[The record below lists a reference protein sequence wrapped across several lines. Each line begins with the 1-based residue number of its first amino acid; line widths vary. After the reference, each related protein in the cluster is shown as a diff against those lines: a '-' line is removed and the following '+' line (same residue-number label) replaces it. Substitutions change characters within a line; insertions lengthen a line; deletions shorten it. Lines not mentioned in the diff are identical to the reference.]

1 MLKVLR
7 KGEGG
12 LQEVDESDPAWK
24 LPPDA
29 AWVDLFEPTREEEL
43 AAEKALGVLLP
54 TREEMAEIEVS
65 SRLYQEDGA
74 HFMTAFVLVGAGAD
88 DERPMLAP
96 VTFVL
101 SGGRLITIRYV
112 QPKAFLAYAGQA
124 QRDPELCT
132 GGTSAFLG
140 LLDAL
145 VDRLA
150 DILERV
156 SIDVDAHSN
165 EIFSRDRKGAFKPI
179 LRRLGRSQAVTAKA
193 RSSLVSLARLVSFA
207 SLAEDIASLKD
218 NRERLRSLQRDIQS
232 LTDHSAYLTENV
244 TFLLDSATA
253 LINTDQN
260 EIMKVFSVW
269 AVVLMPPTL
278 IGSIYGMNFDHMPE
292 LRSVWGY
299 PLALLAMIV
308 TMAVPLW
315 WFRRKGWL

>member
-1 MLKVLR
+1 MLRVLR
-7 KGEGG
+7 KGDGG
-12 LQEVDESDPAWK
+12 LQEADESDPAWS
-24 LPPDA
+24 LPADA

-65 SRLYQEDGA
+65 SRLYAEDGA
-74 HFMTAFVLVGAGAD
+74 HFMTAFVLIGAD
-88 DERPMLAP
+88 DQTPLLAP

-101 SGGRLITIRYV
+101 AGGKLVTIRYV
-112 QPKAFLAYAGQA
+112 EPKAFVAYANQA
-124 QRDPELCT
+124 LRDVDFCT
-132 GGTSAFLG
+132 GGVSAFLG

-156 SIDVDAHSN
+156 STEVDDCSGD
-165 EIFSRDRKGAFKPI
+165 IFRPDRKGAFKPI
-179 LRRLGRSQAVTAKA
+179 LRRLGRGQAVTAKA

-207 SLAEDIASLKD
+207 SLSEDIASLKD
-218 NRERLRSLQRDIQS
+218 SRERLRSLQRDIQS

-278 IGSIYGMNFDHMPE
+278 IASVYGMNFDALPGLH
-292 LRSVWGY
+292 WG
-299 PLALLAMIV
+299 PGWIIAVAAMIAA
-308 TMAVPLW
+308 MAIPLW

>member
-1 MLKVLR
+1 MLRVLL
-7 KGEGG
+7 KGDGG
-12 LQEVDESDPAWK
+12 LHEVDESDPAWS
-24 LPPDA
+24 LPRDA
-29 AWVDLFEPTREEEL
+29 AWIDLLDPTREEEL
-43 AAEKALGVLLP
+43 AAEKALGILLP
-54 TREEMAEIEVS
+54 TRDEMAEIEVS
-65 SRLYQEDGA
+65 SRLYVEDGA
-74 HFMTAFVLVGAGAD
+74 HFMTAFVLIGAD
-88 DERPMLAP
+88 DQTPLLAP

-101 SGGRLITIRYV
+101 AGGRLVTIRYFE
-112 QPKAFLAYAGQA
+112 PRAFQVYAGQA
-124 QRDPELCT
+124 ARDGDFCT
-132 GGTSAFLG
+132 GGTGAFLG

-156 SIDVDAHSN
+156 STEVDTASGD
-165 EIFSRDRKGAFKPI
+165 IFRPDRKGGFKPI

-207 SLAEDIASLKD
+207 ALAEDIASLKD
-218 NRERLRSLQRDIQS
+218 HRERLRSLQRDIQS

-269 AVVLMPPTL
+269 AVALMPPTL

-292 LRSVWGY
+292 LRSPIGY
-299 PLALLAMIV
+299 PLALLAMV
-308 TMAVPLW
+308 AAMAVPLW

>member
-1 MLKVLR
+1 MLRVLR
-7 KGEGG
+7 RGDGG
-12 LQEVDESDPAWK
+12 LHDVDERDAEWTLPA
-24 LPPDA
+24 DT
-29 AWVDLFEPTREEEL
+29 AWVDLLNPTREEEL

-54 TREEMAEIEVS
+54 TRDEMAEIEVS

-74 HFMTAFVLVGAGAD
+74 HFMTAFVLVGADGEEPA
-88 DERPMLAP
+88 LAP

-101 SGGRLITIRYV
+101 AEGRLATVRYV
-112 QPKAFLAYAGQA
+112 DPRAFVAYAAQA
-124 QRDPELCT
+124 TRDADVCT
-132 GGTSAFLG
+132 GGASAFLG

-150 DILERV
+150 DILEKT
-156 SIDVDAHSN
+156 SSDVDETSSD
-165 EIFSRDRKGAFKPI
+165 IFRPDRKGAFKPL
-179 LRRLGRSQAVTAKA
+179 LRRLGRSQAIAAKA

-207 SLAEDIASLKD
+207 SLADDIASLKD
-218 NRERLRSLQRDIQS
+218 NRERLRSLQRDVQS

-278 IGSIYGMNFDHMPE
+278 IASVFGMNFTHIPGSQDP
-292 LRSVWGY
+292 LGFW
-299 PLALLAMIV
+299 LALLAMIV
-308 TMAVPLW
+308 AMTVSLW

>member
-1 MLKVLR
+1 MLRVLR
-7 KGEGG
+7 KGGGG
-12 LQEVDESDPAWK
+12 LQEVGEGDPAWS
-24 LPPDA
+24 LPADA
-29 AWVDLFEPTREEEL
+29 AWIDLLEPTRDEEL
-43 AAEKALGVLLP
+43 AAEKGLGILLP

-65 SRLYQEDGA
+65 SRLYAEDGA
-74 HFMTAFVLVGAGAD
+74 HFMTAFVLVGAD
-88 DERPMLAP
+88 DETPALAP

-101 SGGRLITIRYV
+101 AGGKLVTIRYV
-112 QPKAFLAYAGQA
+112 RPKAFEAYVNQA
-124 QRDPELCT
+124 LRDADFCT
-132 GGTSAFLG
+132 GGVSAFLG

-150 DILERV
+150 DILERI
-156 SIDVDAHSN
+156 SIEVDEASGD
-165 EIFSRDRKGAFKPI
+165 IFRPDRKGGFKPI
-179 LRRLGRSQAVTAKA
+179 LRRLGRSQSVTAKA

-207 SLAEDIASLKD
+207 ALADDIASLKD

-292 LRSVWGY
+292 LQSPLGY
-299 PLALLAMIV
+299 PLALTAMIAA
-308 TMAVPLW
+308 MAVPLW

>member
-1 MLKVLR
+1 MLRVLR
-7 KGEGG
+7 SGDGG
-12 LQEVDESDPAWK
+12 LHEVDESDPDWT
-24 LPPDA
+24 LPSDT
-29 AWVDLFEPTREEEL
+29 AWVDLATPTRAEEI
-43 AAEKALGVLLP
+43 AAEKALGVQLP

-74 HFMTAFVLVGAGAD
+74 HFMTAFVLVGADGEDPA
-88 DERPMLAP
+88 LAP
-96 VTFVL
+96 ITFVL
-101 SGGRLITIRYV
+101 AGGKLATIRYV
-112 QPKAFLAYAGQA
+112 EPRAFVAYVAQA
-124 QRDPELCT
+124 SRDGDFCT

-150 DILERV
+150 DILETA
-156 SIDVDAHSN
+156 SDDVDKISG

-179 LRRLGRSQAVTAKA
+179 LRRLGRSQAITAKA

-207 SLAEDIASLKD
+207 SLAEEIASLRD

-232 LTDHSAYLTENV
+232 LTDHSAYLTENL

-278 IGSIYGMNFDHMPE
+278 IGSIYGMNFEHMPE
-292 LRSVWGY
+292 LRWVGGY
-299 PLALLAMIV
+299 PLALVAMIG
-308 TMAVPLW
+308 TMVVALW

>member
-1 MLKVLR
+1 MLRVLR
-7 KGEGG
+7 SGDGG
-12 LQEVDESDPAWK
+12 LYEVDERDPAWA

-29 AWVDLFEPTREEEL
+29 AWVDLVSPTREEEL
-43 AAEKALGVLLP
+43 AAETALGIQLP

-74 HFMTAFVLVGAGAD
+74 HFMTAFVLVGADGEDPA
-88 DERPMLAP
+88 LAP
-96 VTFVL
+96 ITFVL
-101 SGGRLITIRYV
+101 ARGRLATIRYV
-112 QPKAFLAYAGQA
+112 EPRAFVAYVAQA
-124 QRDPELCT
+124 TRDADFCT
-132 GGTSAFLG
+132 GGTNALLG

-150 DILERV
+150 DILETA
-156 SIDVDAHSN
+156 SANVDAISG
-165 EIFSRDRKGAFKPI
+165 EIFDRDRKGAFKPI
-179 LRRLGRSQAVTAKA
+179 LRRLGRSQAITAKA

-207 SLAEDIASLKD
+207 SLAEEIASLKD

-232 LTDHSAYLTENV
+232 LTDHSAYLTENL

-260 EIMKVFSVW
+260 EIMKVFSIW

-278 IGSIYGMNFDHMPE
+278 IASVFGMNFQHIPGADSPF
-292 LRSVWGY
+292 GFAT
-299 PLALLAMIV
+299 ALLAMIG
-308 TMAVPLW
+308 TMVFALW

>member
-7 KGEGG
+7 KGDGG
-12 LQEVDESDPAWK
+12 LYEVDESDPDWS
-24 LPPDA
+24 LPGDA
-29 AWVDLFEPTREEEL
+29 AWVDLYQPTRDEEL

-54 TREEMAEIEVS
+54 TREEMDEIEVS

-74 HFMTAFVLVGAGAD
+74 HFMTAFVLIGASD
-88 DERPMLAP
+88 DERTPALAP

-101 SGGRLITIRYV
+101 ADGKLVTIRYV
-112 QPKAFLAYAGQA
+112 QPKAFEAYANQA
-124 QRDPELCT
+124 LRDADFCT

-140 LLDAL
+140 LLDAV

-150 DILERV
+150 DILERLSV
-156 SIDVDAHSN
+156 EVDAHSD
-165 EIFSRDRKGAFKPI
+165 EIFRRDRKGAFKPI

-207 SLAEDIASLKD
+207 SLADDIASLKD

-278 IGSIYGMNFDHMPE
+278 IASIYGMNFDALPGLH
-292 LRSVWGY
+292 WG
-299 PLALLAMIV
+299 PGWILALAAMAV
-308 TMAVPLW
+308 AMAVPLW

>member
-1 MLKVLR
+1 MLRVLR
-7 KGEGG
+7 SGDGG
-12 LQEVDESDPAWK
+12 LHEVDERDPAWS
-24 LPPDA
+24 LPSDT
-29 AWVDLFEPTREEEL
+29 AWIDLIDPSREQEL
-43 AAEKALGVLLP
+43 AAEKALGVQLP

-74 HFMTAFVLVGAGAD
+74 HFMTAFVLVGADGEDPA
-88 DERPMLAP
+88 LAP
-96 VTFVL
+96 ITFVL
-101 SGGRLITIRYV
+101 AGGRLATIRYV
-112 QPKAFLAYAGQA
+112 DPRAFVAYAAQA
-124 QRDPELCT
+124 TRDADFCT
-132 GGTSAFLG
+132 GGTNAFLG

-150 DILERV
+150 DILETA
-156 SIDVDAHSN
+156 SADVDKISG

-179 LRRLGRSQAVTAKA
+179 LRRLGRSQAITAKA

-207 SLAEDIASLKD
+207 SLAEEIASLKD

-232 LTDHSAYLTENV
+232 LTDHSAYLTENL

-292 LRSVWGY
+292 LRWVGGY
-299 PLALLAMIV
+299 PLALAAMIG
-308 TMAVPLW
+308 TMVVALW
-315 WFRRKGWL
+315 WFRRRGWL

>member
-1 MLKVLR
+1 MLRVLR
-7 KGEGG
+7 SADGG
-12 LQEVDESDPAWK
+12 LHEVEASDPDLA
-24 LPPDA
+24 LPRDA
-29 AWVDLFEPTREEEL
+29 AWLDLVSPTRQEEV

-74 HFMTAFVLVGAGAD
+74 HFMTAFVLVGADGEDPA
-88 DERPMLAP
+88 LAP
-96 VTFVL
+96 ITFVL
-101 SGGRLITIRYV
+101 AGGRLATIRYV
-112 QPKAFLAYAGQA
+112 EPRAFVAYIAQA
-124 QRDPELCT
+124 TRDPDFCT

-150 DILERV
+150 DILETA
-156 SIDVDAHSN
+156 SADVDKISG
-165 EIFSRDRKGAFKPI
+165 EIFSRERKGAFKPI
-179 LRRLGRSQAVTAKA
+179 LRRLGRSQAITAKA

-207 SLAEDIASLKD
+207 ALAEEIASLKD

-232 LTDHSAYLTENV
+232 LTDHSAYLTENL

-278 IGSIYGMNFDHMPE
+278 IASVFGMNFAHIPGAG
-292 LRSVWGY
+292 SPAGFV
-299 PLALLAMIV
+299 AAVLAMIG
-308 TMAVPLW
+308 TMAVALW